1 LSSKNEVAILGFA
14 MARDL
19 ELDGATPSTNGAP
32 PRRAG
37 GRLPHQL
44 PSGRHGLPRSFV
56 ENNQRERILRAV
68 VEVASETGYGALTVR
83 DVIEGAGVSRRTFYD
98 HFDNKEQAFLAAY
111 HLVVGRLAVD
121 VEEASSKGSTWC
133 ESIVFGLSTFLDQ
146 MARDPALAHLLVVEV
161 LAAGPPALASRAAA
175 MEAFRAFLEPGF
187 DEAPEGLPVPALAAE
202 TAIGG
207 AYEVVYSLIL
217 QGRTAEL
224 PALLPDL
231 LQIVLL
237 PFVGAQT
244 AADQAT
250 AARRNHIRPAQA
262 R

>member
-1 LSSKNEVAILGFA
+1 
-14 MARDL
+14 MTHDL
-19 ELDGATPSTNGAP
+19 QLDGASPAP
-32 PRRAG
+32 AERRRGG

-56 ENNQRERILRAV
+56 ESNQRERILRAV
-68 VEVASETGYGALTVR
+68 VEVASGTGYGALTVR
-83 DVIEGAGVSRRTFYD
+83 DVIARAGVSRRTFYD

-111 HLVVGRLAVD
+111 HHVVGRLTED
-121 VEEASSKGSTWC
+121 VEQGLSEGSTWS
-133 ESIVFGLSTFLDQ
+133 ESVALGLSVFLDRL
-146 MARDPALAHLLVVEV
+146 ARDPALAHLLVVEV

-175 MEAFRAFLEPGF
+175 MEAFRGFLEPGF
-187 DEAPEGLPVPALAAE
+187 NEAPEGLPVPALAAE

-207 AYEVVYSLIL
+207 AYEVVYSLVL
-217 QGRTAEL
+217 QGRTPEL

-237 PFVGAQT
+237 PFVGAQA
-244 AADQAT
+244 AADEAT
-250 AARRNHIRPAQA
+250 AARRSHIRPAQA